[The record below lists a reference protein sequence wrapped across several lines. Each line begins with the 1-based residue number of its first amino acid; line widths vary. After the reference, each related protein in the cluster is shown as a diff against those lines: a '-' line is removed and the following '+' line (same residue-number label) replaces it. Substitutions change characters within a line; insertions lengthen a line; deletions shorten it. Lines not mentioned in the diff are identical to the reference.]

1 MHGKWGIDMKF
12 QSHPPSSH
20 LQLPVG
26 LRPARFL
33 CKKRGFLPY
42 KKNPGT
48 SQTLSSTLKHD
59 MDFTEVQLTE
69 FPRHLLRK

>member
-48 SQTLSSTLKHD
+48 SQTLSSTRI
-59 MDFTEVQLTE
+59 VYG
-69 FPRHLLRK
+69 LLLV